1 LKVRRPEYPLRLPA
15 SLKDNPRALAV
26 QILNRVDE
34 EQAFAEPL
42 LDAVLS
48 SGRPGSDAD
57 RGLLTFLVYGTLRMR
72 GLLDFLID
80 RFYQGKP
87 HALQTGIRNILR
99 VALFQTRFA
108 EKIPVYAAVDE
119 AVNTTRGLF
128 PGREKLVN
136 AILRNT
142 LRGMAG
148 VEYPG
153 LEADPAGHI
162 TVVHS
167 HPRWLVERWMDGL
180 GFEQTLA
187 LCKADNEIPPLALR
201 VNLLKATRQDVM
213 ERLARAG
220 HDVRPT
226 VYSPEGVILAKP
238 PVALREMPELTGG
251 LLYVQDEASQ
261 LVSRLLAPGKGERVL
276 DLCAGAG
283 GKTTHM
289 AALMESE
296 GEIAAADIQTGKLE
310 ALEATARR
318 WGITTVKTAVVDA
331 ASAAGTAGLGLFDR
345 VLVDAPCS
353 GLGTLRRNPEI
364 RWHLTAQKLEEFPP
378 LQKRILENA
387 AACVKGGGVLLYSTC
402 SVMPEENDGVVEAFL
417 EGHPDFVAARP
428 PAGFPADV
436 IDAKGFLRTFPHR
449 HGTDGFFG
457 ALLRRR

>member
-1 LKVRRPEYPLRLPA
+1 
-15 SLKDNPRALAV
+15 
-26 QILNRVDE
+26 
-34 EQAFAEPL
+34 
-42 LDAVLS
+42 
-48 SGRPGSDAD
+48 
-57 RGLLTFLVYGTLRMR
+57 MR

-80 RFYQGKP
+80 RFYRGKP
-87 HALQTGIRNILR
+87 DALQTGIRNILR
-99 VALFQTRFA
+99 VALFQARFA
-108 EKIPVYAAVDE
+108 EKIPDYAAVDE
-119 AVNTTRGLF
+119 AVNTTKVLF

-148 VEYPG
+148 VELPG

-162 TVVHS
+162 AVAHS
-167 HPRWLVERWMDGL
+167 HPRWLVERWLDGM

-201 VNLLKATRQDVM
+201 VNLLKATRKDLM

-226 VYSPEGVILAKP
+226 GYSPEGIILAKP

-261 LVSRLLAPGKGERVL
+261 LVSRFLAPGKGERVL

-283 GKTTHM
+283 GKTTHL
-289 AALMESE
+289 AALMGNE
-296 GEIAAADIQTGKLE
+296 GEIVAADIQAGKLE

-318 WGITTVKTAVVDA
+318 WGITAVKTAVVDA
-331 ASAAGTAGLGLFDR
+331 ADAASTASLGSFDR

-364 RWHLTAQKLEEFPP
+364 RWHLTARKLGEFPP
-378 LQKRILENA
+378 LQKRILGNA

-402 SVMPEENDGVVEAFL
+402 SVMPEENEGVVEAFL
-417 EGHPDFVAARP
+417 EGHRDFIPARP

-457 ALLRRR
+457 ALLQRR

>member
-1 LKVRRPEYPLRLPA
+1 MHRQTVLKA
-15 SLKDNPRALAV
+15 NPRAMAV
-26 QILNRVDE
+26 DILNRVDE

-48 SGRPGSDAD
+48 SGRPVSDAD

-80 RFYQGKP
+80 RFHQGKP
-87 HALQTGIRNILR
+87 HAMQTGIRNILR
-99 VALFQTRFA
+99 VALFQVRFA

-142 LRGMAG
+142 LRGMEG

-162 TVVHS
+162 AVAHS
-167 HPRWLVERWMDGL
+167 HPRWLVERWMEGL

-187 LCKADNEIPPLALR
+187 LCKADNEIPPLTLR

-226 VYSPEGVILAKP
+226 AYSPEGIILAKP
-238 PVALREMPELTGG
+238 PVALREMSELTGG

-261 LVSRLLAPGKGERVL
+261 LVSRLLAPRKGERVL

-283 GKTTHM
+283 GKTTHL
-289 AALMESE
+289 AALMENE
-296 GEIAAADIQTGKLE
+296 GEIVAADIQTGKLE

-318 WGITTVKTAVVDA
+318 WGITAVKTAVVDA
-331 ASAAGTAGLGLFDR
+331 ANSTGTASLGLFDR

-364 RWHLTAQKLEEFPP
+364 RWHLTAQKLGEFPP
-378 LQKRILENA
+378 LQKGILINA

-402 SVMPEENDGVVEAFL
+402 SVMPEENEGVVEAFL
-417 EGHPDFVAARP
+417 EGRPDFIPARSP
-428 PAGFPADV
+428 VDIPADV
-436 IDAKGFLRTFPHR
+436 IDAKGFLRTLPHR

>member
-1 LKVRRPEYPLRLPA
+1 MQRHSE
-15 SLKDNPRALAV
+15 LKDSPRALAV

-48 SGRPGSDAD
+48 SGRPESDAD

-80 RFYQGKP
+80 RFYRGKP
-87 HALQTGIRNILR
+87 HALQAGIRNILR
-99 VALFQTRFA
+99 VALFQVRFA

-119 AVNTTRGLF
+119 AVNMTRGLF

-153 LEADPAGHI
+153 LAADPAGHI
-162 TVVHS
+162 AVAHS

-187 LCKADNEIPPLALR
+187 LCKADNRIPPLALR

-226 VYSPEGVILAKP
+226 VYSPEGIILAKP
-238 PVALREMPELTGG
+238 PVSLREMPELTGG

-283 GKTTHM
+283 GKTTHL
-289 AALMESE
+289 AALMDNE
-296 GEIAAADIQTGKLE
+296 GEIVAADIQTAKLE
-310 ALEATARR
+310 ALDATARR
-318 WGITTVKTAVVDA
+318 WGITMVKTAVVDA
-331 ASAAGTAGLGLFDR
+331 ANAAGTASLGLFDR

-364 RWHLTAQKLEEFPP
+364 RWHLTEKKLGEFPP

-387 AACVKGGGVLLYSTC
+387 AGCVNRGGYLLYSTC

-417 EGHPDFVAARP
+417 EGHPDFAPARP
-428 PAGFPADV
+428 AADFPAEVLDP
-436 IDAKGFLRTFPHR
+436 KGFLRTFPHR

>member
-1 LKVRRPEYPLRLPA
+1 MHRQTDLKA
-15 SLKDNPRALAV
+15 NPRALAV
-26 QILNRVDE
+26 DILNRVDE

-80 RFYQGKP
+80 RFYRGKP

-99 VALFQTRFA
+99 VALFQARFA

-119 AVNTTRGLF
+119 AVNTTKVLF

-136 AILRNT
+136 AILRNS

-162 TVVHS
+162 AVAHS
-167 HPRWLVERWMDGL
+167 HPRWLVERWLDGL

-226 VYSPEGVILAKP
+226 GYSPEGIILAKP
-238 PVALREMPELTGG
+238 PVALREMHELTGG

-261 LVSRLLAPGKGERVL
+261 LVSRFLAPEKRERVL

-283 GKTTHM
+283 GKTTHL
-289 AALMESE
+289 AALMENE
-296 GEIAAADIQTGKLE
+296 GEIVAADIQAGKLE
-310 ALEATARR
+310 ALNATARR
-318 WGITTVKTAVVDA
+318 WGITAVKTAVVDA
-331 ASAAGTAGLGLFDR
+331 ADAAGTASLGSFDR

-364 RWHLTAQKLEEFPP
+364 RWHLTAQKLGKFPP
-378 LQKRILENA
+378 LQRRILGNA

-402 SVMPEENDGVVEAFL
+402 TVMPEENEGVVEAFL
-417 EGHPDFVAARP
+417 EGHRDFIPARP
-428 PAGFPADV
+428 PAGFPAGV
-436 IDAKGFLRTFPHR
+436 IDAKGFLRTFPHH

>member
-1 LKVRRPEYPLRLPA
+1 MKQTLP
-15 SLKDNPRALAV
+15 SKDNPRKLAV
-26 QILNRVDE
+26 DILNRVDE

-48 SGRPGSDAD
+48 SGHPAGNAD

-80 RFYQGKP
+80 RFYKGKP

-99 VALFQTRFA
+99 VALYQARFA

-119 AVNTTRGLF
+119 AVTATKRLF

-136 AILRNT
+136 AVLRNT
-142 LRGMAG
+142 LRGMTD
-148 VEYPG
+148 VTFPG

-162 TVVHS
+162 AVVHS
-167 HPRWLVERWMDGL
+167 HPRWLVEHWIGCF
-180 GFEQTLA
+180 GIEQTLA
-187 LCKADNEIPPLALR
+187 HCKADNEIPPLTLR
-201 VNLLKATRQDVM
+201 VNRLKATRQDM
-213 ERLARAG
+213 LDRLARAG

-226 VYSPEGVILAKP
+226 VYSPEGIVLAKP
-238 PVALREMPELTGG
+238 PLSMREMPEVADG

-261 LVSRLLAPGKGERVL
+261 LVSRLLAPGRGERVL
-276 DLCAGAG
+276 DLCAGSG
-283 GKTTHM
+283 GKTTHL
-289 AALMESE
+289 ASLMENE
-296 GEIAAADIQTGKLE
+296 GELVAADIRESRLKS
-310 ALEATARR
+310 LEATARR
-318 WGITTVKTAVVDA
+318 MGFDVRTVTVDA
-331 ASAAGTAGLGLFDR
+331 TDHRRMAALGSFDR

-364 RWHLTAQKLEEFPP
+364 RWHLTAQKLGEFPI
-378 LQKRILENA
+378 LQKRILESA
-387 AACVKGGGVLLYSTC
+387 AACVKKGGALLYSTC

-417 EGHPDFVAARP
+417 EGHRDFAPARP
-428 PAGFPADV
+428 AADFQAEV
-436 IDAKGFLRTFPHR
+436 LDPKGFLRPFPPR

>member
-1 LKVRRPEYPLRLPA
+1 LALPRTLR
-15 SLKDNPRALAV
+15 DNPRALAV
-26 QILNRVDE
+26 HILTRVDE

-87 HALQTGIRNILR
+87 HSLQTGIRNILR

-136 AILRNT
+136 AILRNA
-142 LRGMAG
+142 LRGMDG

-162 TVVHS
+162 AVVHS

-180 GFEQTLA
+180 GFDQTLA

-201 VNLLKATRQDVM
+201 VNLLRASRQDVM

-226 VYSPEGVILAKP
+226 IYSPEGVILAKP

-289 AALMESE
+289 AALMENE
-296 GEIAAADIQTGKLE
+296 GEIVAADIQAGKLE

-318 WGITTVKTAVVDA
+318 WGITTVKTAAVDA
-331 ASAAGTAGLGLFDR
+331 ASAAATASLGLFDR

-417 EGHPDFVAARP
+417 EGHPDFIPARP
-428 PAGFPADV
+428 PAGFPTDV
-436 IDAKGFLRTFPHR
+436 IDAKGLLRTLPHL

>member
-1 LKVRRPEYPLRLPA
+1 MRLPP
-15 SLKDNPRALAV
+15 SLKETPRALAV
-26 QILNRVDE
+26 DILNRVDG

-42 LDAVLS
+42 LDAVLA

-80 RFYQGKP
+80 RFYRGKP
-87 HALQTGIRNILR
+87 DALQTGIRNILR
-99 VALFQTRFA
+99 VALFQARFA
-108 EKIPVYAAVDE
+108 EKIPDYAAVDE
-119 AVNTTRGLF
+119 AVNTTKVLF

-148 VEYPG
+148 VELPG

-162 TVVHS
+162 AVAHS
-167 HPRWLVERWMDGL
+167 HPRWLVERWLDGM

-201 VNLLKATRQDVM
+201 VNLLKATRKDLM

-226 VYSPEGVILAKP
+226 GYSPEGIILAKP

-261 LVSRLLAPGKGERVL
+261 LVSRFLAPGKGERVL

-283 GKTTHM
+283 GKTTHL
-289 AALMESE
+289 AALMGNE
-296 GEIAAADIQTGKLE
+296 GEIVAADIQAGKLK

-318 WGITTVKTAVVDA
+318 WGITAVKTAVVDA
-331 ASAAGTAGLGLFDR
+331 ADAASTASLGSFDR

-364 RWHLTAQKLEEFPP
+364 RWHLTARKLGEFPP
-378 LQKRILENA
+378 LQKRILGNA

-402 SVMPEENDGVVEAFL
+402 SVMPEENEGVVEAFL
-417 EGHPDFVAARP
+417 EGHRDFIPARP

-457 ALLRRR
+457 ALLQRR

>member
-1 LKVRRPEYPLRLPA
+1 MALPRTLR
-15 SLKDNPRALAV
+15 DNPRALAV
-26 QILNRVDE
+26 HILTRVDE

-87 HALQTGIRNILR
+87 HSLQAGIRNILR

-136 AILRNT
+136 AILRNA

-153 LEADPAGHI
+153 IEADPAGHI
-162 TVVHS
+162 AVVHS

-201 VNLLKATRQDVM
+201 VNLLRAARQDVM

-289 AALMESE
+289 AALMGNE
-296 GEIAAADIQTGKLE
+296 GEIVAADIQTGKLE

-318 WGITTVKTAVVDA
+318 WGITAVKTAVVDA

-387 AACVKGGGVLLYSTC
+387 ASCVKGGGVLLYSTC
-402 SVMPEENDGVVEAFL
+402 SVMPEENDGILDPFL
-417 EGHPDFVAARP
+417 EGHPDFIPARP

-436 IDAKGFLRTFPHR
+436 IDAKGFLRTFPQR

-457 ALLRRR
+457 ALLHRR

>member
-1 LKVRRPEYPLRLPA
+1 MRLPP

-26 QILNRVDE
+26 DILNRVDG

-48 SGRPGSDAD
+48 SGRPESDAD

-80 RFYQGKP
+80 RFYRGKP

-99 VALFQTRFA
+99 VALFQARFA
-108 EKIPVYAAVDE
+108 EKIPDYAAVDE
-119 AVNTTRGLF
+119 AVNTTKALF

-142 LRGMAG
+142 LRGMAA

-162 TVVHS
+162 AVTQS
-167 HPRWLVERWMDGL
+167 HPRWLVERWLDGL
-180 GFEQTLA
+180 GFEQTHA

-226 VYSPEGVILAKP
+226 GYSPEGIILAKP

-261 LVSRLLAPGKGERVL
+261 LVSRFLAPGKGERVL

-283 GKTTHM
+283 GKTTHL
-289 AALMESE
+289 AALMENE
-296 GEIAAADIQTGKLE
+296 GEVVAADIQAGKLE

-318 WGITTVKTAVVDA
+318 WGITAVKTAVVDA
-331 ASAAGTAGLGLFDR
+331 ANAAGTAGLGSFDR

-364 RWHLTAQKLEEFPP
+364 RWHLTARKLGEFPP
-378 LQKRILENA
+378 LQKRILGNA

-402 SVMPEENDGVVEAFL
+402 SVMPEEDEGVVEAFL
-417 EGHPDFVAARP
+417 EGHRDFIPARP
-428 PAGFPADV
+428 PAGFPDDV
-436 IDAKGFLRTFPHR
+436 VDAKGFLRTFPHR